1 MGWPHLGDRD
11 QPPWREQRLWLGSRR
26 EENGESLAELAV
38 RLNFIERQRRCVGGE
53 KVWMSEGTLI
63 VIFPLFFNSFDLWSY
78 LWPLLWSI
86 SLSGWWQQSS
96 KTFSCPPHP
105 SLSISLLSHLAL
117 SPFFLSSSFLQMLVS
132 SICCSTSFRLTL
144 PPSLHVSVCHSFLW
158 QVLTFNSQTG
168 CTVHVRLSSHFS
180 ALFSL

>member
-11 QPPWREQRLWLGSRR
+11 QPPWGEQRLWLGSRR

-96 KTFSCPPHP
+96 KTFSCPPP
-105 SLSISLLSHLAL
+105 PISLYLPPLSFG
-117 SPFFLSSSFLQMLVS
+117 S
-132 SICCSTSFRLTL
+132 LTL
-144 PPSLHVSVCHSFLW
+144 FPLLLLSADVSVLHL
-158 QVLTFNSQTG
+158 LLYLLQT
-168 CTVHVRLSSHFS
+168 HVASIASCLCLPLFPVTS
-180 ALFSL
+180 ANL